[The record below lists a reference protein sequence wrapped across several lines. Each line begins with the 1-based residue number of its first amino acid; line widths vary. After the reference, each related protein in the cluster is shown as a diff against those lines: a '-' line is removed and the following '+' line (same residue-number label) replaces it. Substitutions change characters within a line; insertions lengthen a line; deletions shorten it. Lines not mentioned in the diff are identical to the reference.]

1 MIHQEKL
8 INAIKEYK
16 KVFPK
21 RWQEE
26 KYKWEALEHFKA
38 HWDIHAEDFATM
50 FAKATEKT
58 FNLLASAKTFPRG
71 MIIEFAKAD
80 NEAVR
85 VMFSNL
91 YDENIALVERVEKFQ
106 VTVENIRLKYNQGN
120 WQQHFQNSMAIS
132 TYLWLK
138 NPEQYYIFKYSACRI
153 VATELE
159 SAFIPKKGYTAEN
172 FVGNA
177 KLLDEIGSVIEQ
189 DKELVE
195 LYYHTLKESGYEKHS
210 IKNLTFDFMIFFA
223 NTLLEEKEKKQKS
236 VINEKTAETSSS
248 PITKV
253 EKESNLLE
261 TYTKKEFLE
270 EVFMTSDRYD
280 ILVQV
285 LFNKKNIILQGA
297 PGVGKTFI
305 AKRLAYSIMG
315 VKDESHIEFIQFHQ
329 NYCYEDFIMGYKP
342 QGDSFELKKGI
353 FYQFCKKAESDLE
366 QNYFFLID
374 EINRGNMSKIFG
386 ELLMLIEKDYRGTS
400 MTLAYD
406 GQPFSVPKNLYIIG
420 MMNTAD
426 RSLAMIDYALR
437 RRFSFFEIE
446 PAFASDGFMNYV
458 KSFENE
464 TFLLLIE
471 KIKKLNIE
479 IQKDSALGS
488 GFQIGHSYFCGES
501 LCTKEWLQAIV
512 NYDIIPLLQEYWF
525 DEPKK
530 ISKWMIEFTEVWN
543 EE

>member
-16 KVFPK
+16 KVFK
-21 RWQEE
+21 ERWKDE
-26 KYKWEALEHFKA
+26 KYKWEAIEHFKK

-58 FNLLASAKTFPRG
+58 FNLLASAKNFPRG

-153 VATELE
+153 VAIELE
-159 SAFIPKKGYTAEN
+159 SDFIPKKGYTAEN

-223 NTLLEEKEKKQKS
+223 NTLLEEKEKQQKS
-236 VINEKTAETSSS
+236 IINAKTAEDSSS
-248 PITKV
+248 TIKKV
-253 EKESNLLE
+253 EKESNLPQI
-261 TYTKKEFLE
+261 YTKKEFLE
-270 EVFMTSDRYD
+270 EVFMTPERYD
-280 ILVQV
+280 TLVQV
-285 LFNKKNIILQGA
+285 LLNKQNIILQGA

-342 QGDSFELKKGI
+342 KGDSFELKKGI
-353 FYQFCKKAESDLE
+353 FYQFCKKAELHLE

-400 MTLAYD
+400 LTLAYD
-406 GQPFSVPKNLYIIG
+406 GQPFSVPKNLYIVG

-446 PAFASDGFMNYV
+446 PAFTSDGFMNYV

-471 KIKKLNIE
+471 KIKKLNVE
-479 IQKDSALGS
+479 IKNDSALGS
-488 GFQIGHSYFCGES
+488 GFQIGHSYFCGQKEY
-501 LCTKEWLQAIV
+501 TKEWLQAIV
-512 NYDIIPLLQEYWF
+512 NFDILPLLNEYWF

-530 ISKWMIEFTEVWN
+530 VSKWMSEFAEVWN
-543 EE
+543 E